1 VFCFDSIVP
10 SSVLVF
16 LLFVGFPSP
25 LVALPRFFS
34 NNSAIE
40 VDDRA
45 LIELLLDILL

>member
-1 VFCFDSIVP
+1 MVP
-10 SSVLVF
+10 SSILVF

-25 LVALPRFFS
+25 EVALPKFFS
-34 NNSAIE
+34 NKSAID

>member
-1 VFCFDSIVP
+1 MVP

-34 NNSAIE
+34 NKSAIDVE
-40 VDDRA
+40 ERA